1 MKNSQLLSKL
11 SAGLM
16 KMLKPEA
23 NFQLNIWLAMHVLWG
38 VQSGQCGAND
48 DTSAPG
54 LRLSC
59 CLREWMACWKSL
71 YKKQIL
77 SGLFHYLF
85 PSSLEEKALYKD
97 THQIFPMGVCC

>member
-1 MKNSQLLSKL
+1 
-11 SAGLM
+11 
-16 KMLKPEA
+16 
-23 NFQLNIWLAMHVLWG
+23 MHVLWD
-38 VQSGQCGAND
+38 VQSGQCGTND

-54 LRLSC
+54 LSLSC

-71 YKKQIL
+71 YKKQIW

-97 THQIFPMGVCC
+97 THQIFSDGCLLLVTKELFNGMGLHSIDFLFPLHDFE